1 MSRQVFCSKLQKE
14 APGLNTPPL
23 PGPLGEKIYSQVSQ
37 EAWNAWL
44 AHQTMLINE
53 YRLSLISPEAKTFL
67 KDEMNKFLFGEGS
80 DKPAGFTEE

>member
-23 PGPLGEKIYSQVSQ
+23 PGPLGEKIYNQVSQ

>member
-1 MSRQVFCSKLQKE
+1 MSRLVFCSKLQKE

-23 PGPLGEKIYSQVSQ
+23 PGPLGEKIYQEISQ
-37 EAWNAWL
+37 EAWDAWL

-67 KDEMNKFLFGEGS
+67 KEEMNKFLFGEGS
-80 DKPAGFTEE
+80 EKPAGFTEE